1 MGTLHPA
8 LNVLHRKE
16 LRVRRLQF
24 PEYRESMEGEIS
36 CIYVI

>member
-1 MGTLHPA
+1 MGTFHPI
-8 LNVLHRKE
+8 LNILRRKG

-24 PEYRESMEGEIS
+24 PEYREGMEGEIS